1 MIPKSIRLALIVS
14 LLTIAA
20 IALAFPFRSGSAQKN
35 DPASTSRRAGPSNY
49 DAFGVGGKLSSSAA
63 LAAGAL
69 NGAQPRLEGGHLVQ
83 TEARLAV
90 PTFLWA
96 TETSRG
102 QVRQLSSATAQ
113 AKTQIESAA
122 REHFGGN
129 ASRYRLSQTDVAE
142 ARLAAIHDTG
152 KGAIIVKFK
161 QDIAGVEVFR
171 DEINVIMNRDLQ
183 LIALSGYL
191 TGANDGIAAAS
202 TDFSVNPESAL
213 SKALEDLTGSAVNSS
228 ALKGVA
234 QTGANP
240 YLLFT
245 VDSTPNFSL
254 TEEPARVKKVFYHLI
269 GEYVPAYYVEVDI
282 LVPTLAATGGNILLA
297 SGGTAP
303 LELAYSYVI
312 SAADGQVLFR
322 NNLMAEVNP
331 GQKVAPETNLLGP
344 GGFTYRVWADPVT
357 GLPYDTPAGNG
368 PHPKLIA
375 SPDGAQAPFVPLSDV
390 TLPNYPFSQN
400 DPWLAPGATQTA
412 GNNVDAFLNLF
423 TPDGLGNPVTTTPTE
438 PPTGDFRAQ
447 ITAAGQFLNAHVA
460 DGNTASAA
468 ARQGAIQQLFYN
480 VNFLHDWF
488 YDAGFNEASGNAQTN
503 NFGRGGVQNDS
514 IKAQAQDFQSFSNA
528 NMLTPADGAQP
539 RMRMYVFPSPTSTL
553 DISAPASIVA
563 SPRIGISMSGPQ
575 TFDITADIVK
585 ATFSNSPSS
594 CTITNAA
601 ALNGKLALFDFD
613 NTDGTGCSFST
624 RISRITATGATAMI
638 MAYTSGSPTSIAN
651 ITGFV
656 TANTKPVSTIAWN
669 SSTPIKTELTA
680 GNTVTARLHRVPD
693 RDGTVDNQIVFHE
706 WGHYISN
713 RLIGNGNGLN
723 TNMAGGMG
731 EGWGDFNAMLALT
744 VRADDTAT
752 ASNANWNGAYALAT
766 YATGAPNVNN
776 AYYFGIRRYPY
787 STDMTINP
795 LTFKHVQNGIA
806 LPVGPPVAFGQS
818 GTTNS
823 EVHNTGEVWSNMLWE
838 CYAALLRD
846 TQGAAPRLTFA
857 QAQDRMRNYIVAS
870 YKMTPISPTFLEARD
885 AVLAAAFAYD
895 YQDGLL
901 FGQAFAKRGAGI
913 NAISPDRYSA
923 TNSVVTESFEAAG
936 ALSYVSSTLDDSV
949 DNCDADSYLDSSEK
963 GLLHVTLKNNG
974 FQNLFNTTAT
984 VSSDNPHVSFPN
996 GATINFGP
1004 TQPGQNVSAAV
1015 VVAVNGA
1022 VGIEESNFSITF
1034 QDSGSPAVT
1043 PVTVNWIERLNVNE
1057 IPAASATDNVE
1068 AKPTVW
1074 VVTSNPALAIGAAQ
1088 QWRRTQD
1095 AGSSNHVW
1103 FAPDPYVGSDQYLTG
1118 PVMTVDGSGS
1128 MNLQFDHSWGFEF
1141 DGGGNYDG
1149 GVVEA
1154 SVNGG
1159 AFADIGAAAYNG
1171 TILNYSGDVNPLKG
1185 RVGFVQNSAGTI
1197 HTSLTQAIAPGSTVQ
1212 IRFRVGTDNGVG
1224 STGWRVDNI
1233 AFTGTVETP
1242 FAVLVAESITCH
1254 PAPSP
1259 TPVIISLSPSTLSA
1273 GSVGTPYSVLLT
1285 PSGGT
1290 GPYSYTTT
1298 PVILPQGFSSSVVS
1312 GNLQISGT
1320 PTHATALLFT
1330 VNVSDSAAHTSNVN
1344 FAITIN
1350 KGTPIITW
1358 SNPVDIIYPTALS
1371 GTQLNASASVP
1382 GVLTYTP
1389 PATTVLN
1396 AGNAQTLSVNFVP
1409 TDTTNY
1415 SNASREVL
1423 INVLK
1428 VTPVITWSNPP
1439 DITYPTILSA
1449 SELNATADVPGVL
1462 TYIPAAAT
1470 LLNAGNAQTL
1480 SVNFVPTD
1488 TVNYN
1493 NASKNVSI
1501 NVLKASPTITWSNPG
1516 DITYPAALSSTQ
1528 LNATANVPGVL
1539 TYTPPETTVLNAG
1552 SGQTLTVDFVPT
1564 DTTNYVNTSKNV
1576 SINVLKATS
1585 TITWSNPADISYPA
1599 ALSSTQLNATANV
1612 PGVLTYTPPES
1623 TVLNA
1628 GSGQTLTVDFVPT
1641 DTTNYVNTSKNV
1653 SINVLKATSTIT
1665 WSNPA
1670 DITYPTALSATQLN
1684 ASANVPGSF
1693 TYAPPTGMVLNAGSG
1708 QTLTADFVPDD
1719 TTNYNNAAKNVTIN
1733 VLKAQPV
1740 ITWSNP
1746 GDINYGTPLSA
1757 TELNATANTPGTF
1770 SYTPAIGVVLGAGNS
1785 QDLSVLFVPTDT
1797 SNYSNNSATALINVL
1812 KATTAT
1818 SVSSSVNPSDLGQTV
1833 TFTATVTS
1841 AGGVPSGTVQFKVDG
1856 ANSGSPQTL
1865 NGSGIATFSSSALTA
1880 TTHAIAADYNGNG
1893 NFGTSSGTL
1902 VGGQVVRGEPSISIN
1917 DVSIGEG
1924 DSGTKLANFTVTLS
1938 SASDLTV
1945 TVNFAT
1951 ANGTANSSD
1960 YQSTSGTVTFN
1971 PTQTSQTISVT
1982 LNADTAFEP
1991 DDTYFVNLS
2000 SAGNAS
2006 IADNQ
2011 GLGTIVNDDAQ
2022 GGIFSFSQSTYSVGE
2037 SDGVITITVNR
2048 SGELGASASV
2058 GYATADN
2065 SASSTVIPCSTVNG
2079 TASSR
2084 CDFTA
2089 ASGRLT
2095 FAASE
2100 SSKTFTILIS
2110 QDSFVEGGETFPI
2123 TLLDPTGGA
2132 VFATPSTATVTINDD
2147 FTEPST
2153 NPIDDSEVFVR
2164 THYHDFLNREA
2175 DSAGL
2180 AFWVDNINKC
2190 NDAARR
2196 PAGQTVAQ
2204 CIANQRVST
2213 SAAFFLSIEFQDTG
2227 YLVYRLNGASFGNI
2241 PGTPVPVRFDEF
2253 MADTQQIGQGVVVGQ
2268 SGWQAL
2274 LENHKQ
2280 AFVLAFVQ
2288 RPGFVSAYAATSTP
2302 SSFVDGLFLNAG
2314 VTPTTAER
2322 NAAIAEFGAATTSA
2336 DINARARSLRRV
2348 ADNAAVIQQHMN
2360 QAFVLM
2366 EYFGYMRRNPD
2377 AAPDN
2382 NFAGYNFWLNKL
2394 NQFNGNFIN
2403 ADMVNAFISS
2413 TEYRR
2418 RFGN

>member
-20 IALAFPFRSGSAQKN
+20 IALAFSSRSGSAQKKN
-35 DPASTSRRAGPSNY
+35 DQASTSRREGPSNY
-49 DAFGVGGKLSSSAA
+49 DAFGVGGKQTSSAA
-63 LAAGAL
+63 IAARAS
-69 NGAQPRLEGGHLVQ
+69 NEAQPRMEGGHLVQ
-83 TEARLAV
+83 TESRLGV
-90 PTFLWA
+90 PTFFWA

-102 QVRQLSSATAQ
+102 QVRQLSSSTAQ

-122 REHFGGN
+122 REHLGGN
-129 ASRYRLSQTDVAE
+129 ASRYRLSQSDVAE
-142 ARLAAIHDTG
+142 ARLAGIHDTG

-161 QDIAGVEVFR
+161 QDIVGVEVFR

-202 TDFSVNPESAL
+202 TDFFVDPESAL

-234 QTGANP
+234 QAGSNP

-254 TEEPARVKKVFYHLI
+254 TEEPARVKKVFYHLV

-282 LVPTLAATGGNILLA
+282 LVPTLPSTGGNILLA

-303 LELAYSYVI
+303 LELAYAYVI
-312 SAADGQVLFR
+312 SATDGQVLFR

-357 GLPYDTPAGNG
+357 GVPYDTPAGNG

-375 SPDGAQAPFVPLSDV
+375 SPDGAQAPFVPLMDV

-423 TPDGLGNPVTTTPTE
+423 TPDGLGSPTTTTPTE

-447 ITAAGQFLNAHVA
+447 ITAAGEFLNAHVA

-503 NFGRGGVQNDS
+503 NFGRGGLQNDS

-575 TFDITADIVK
+575 AFDITADIVK

-594 CTITNAA
+594 CTVTNAA

-638 MAYTSGSPTSIAN
+638 MAYTSGAPTLIAN

-656 TANTKPVSTIAWN
+656 TANTKPVATISWN

-680 GNTVTARLHRVPD
+680 ANTVTARLHRVPD

-744 VRADDTAT
+744 VREDDTAT

-787 STDMTINP
+787 STDMAINP
-795 LTFKHVQNGIA
+795 LTFKHIQNNIA

-818 GTTNS
+818 GSTNS
-823 EVHNTGEVWSNMLWE
+823 EVHNTGEVWTTMLWE

-846 TQGAAPRLTFA
+846 TQGPTPRLTFA

-870 YKMTPISPTFLEARD
+870 YKMTPVSPTFLEARD

-895 YQDGLL
+895 YEDGLL
-901 FGQAFAKRGAGI
+901 FGRAFAKRGAGL

-923 TNSVVTESFEAAG
+923 SNSVVTESFEAAG

-974 FQNLFNTTAT
+974 FQNLFHTTAT
-984 VSSDNPHVSFPN
+984 VSSDNAHVSFPN

-1004 TQPGQNVSAAV
+1004 TQPGQNVSASL

-1043 PVTVNWIERLNVNE
+1043 PVTANWIERLNVNE
-1057 IPAASATDNVE
+1057 IPAASATDSIE
-1068 AKPTVW
+1068 AKPSVW
-1074 VVTSNPALAIGAAQ
+1074 LVTSNPALAIGAAQ

-1154 SVNGG
+1154 SINGG
-1159 AFADIGAAAYNG
+1159 AFSDIGAAAYNG
-1171 TILNYSGDVNPLKG
+1171 TILTYSGDVNPLKG

-1197 HTSLTQAIAPGSTVQ
+1197 HTSLTKAIAPGSTVQ
-1212 IRFRVGTDNGVG
+1212 VRFRVGTDDGVG

-1242 FAVLVAESITCH
+1242 FAVLVAESISCH

-1259 TPVIISLSPSTLSA
+1259 TPVIISFSPNTLPA

-1290 GPYSYTTT
+1290 GPYSYSTT
-1298 PVILPQGFSSSVVS
+1298 PVVLPQGFSSTVVS

-1320 PTHATALLFT
+1320 PNHATALLFT
-1330 VNVSDSAAHTSNVN
+1330 VNVTDSAAHTSNVN
-1344 FAITIN
+1344 FTITIN

-1358 SNPVDIIYPTALS
+1358 SNPVDITYPTALS
-1371 GTQLNASASVP
+1371 GTQLNATASVP

-1389 PATTVLN
+1389 PATTVLS

-1409 TDTTNY
+1409 TDTSNY
-1415 SNASREVL
+1415 DNASKDVL

-1428 VTPVITWSNPP
+1428 VTPVITWSNPS
-1439 DITYPTILSA
+1439 DITYPTVLSA
-1449 SELNATADVPGVL
+1449 TQLNATASVPGVL

-1470 LLNAGNAQTL
+1470 LLNAGNSQTL

-1488 TVNYN
+1488 AVNYN
-1493 NASKNVSI
+1493 NTSKNVSI
-1501 NVLKASPTITWSNPG
+1501 NVLKATPTITWSNPA
-1516 DITYPAALSSTQ
+1516 DITYPAALSSAQ

-1539 TYTPPETTVLNAG
+1539 TYTPSETTVLNAG
-1552 SGQTLTVDFVPT
+1552 SGQTLTVDFVPA
-1564 DTTNYVNTSKNV
+1564 DTTNYSNTSKNV
-1576 SINVLKATS
+1576 SLNVLKATS
-1585 TITWSNPADISYPA
+1585 TITWSNPAD
-1599 ALSSTQLNATANV
+1599 T
-1612 PGVLTYTPPES
+1612 
-1623 TVLNA
+1623 
-1628 GSGQTLTVDFVPT
+1628 
-1641 DTTNYVNTSKNV
+1641 
-1653 SINVLKATSTIT
+1653 
-1665 WSNPA
+1665 
-1670 DITYPTALSATQLN
+1670 TYPTALSATQLN

-1693 TYAPPTGMVLNAGSG
+1693 TYTPSAATVLNAGSG
-1708 QTLTADFVPDD
+1708 QTLTADFVPTD
-1719 TTNYNNAAKNVTIN
+1719 TTNYNDASKNVSIN
-1733 VLKAQPV
+1733 VLKAVPV
-1740 ITWSNP
+1740 VTWSNP
-1746 GDINYGTPLSA
+1746 ADINFGTPLSA
-1757 TELNATANTPGTF
+1757 TQLNATANVPGIF
-1770 SYTPAIGVVLGAGNS
+1770 SYTPAIGVVLGAGNG
-1785 QDLSVLFVPTDT
+1785 QNLSLLFVPTDT
-1797 SNYSNNSATALINVL
+1797 SNYSNNSATASINVL

-1856 ANSGSPQTL
+1856 ANGGSPQTL

-1880 TTHAIAADYNGNG
+1880 TTHAIVADYNGNN

-1902 VGGQVVRGEPSISIN
+1902 AGGQVVRGQPAISVN
-1917 DVSIGEG
+1917 DVSISEG

-1982 LNADTAFEP
+1982 LNGDTAFEP

-2000 SAGNAS
+2000 NAGNAS

-2011 GLGTIVNDDAQ
+2011 GLGTILNDDAQ
-2022 GGIFSFSQSTYSVGE
+2022 GGIFSFSQSNYSVPE
-2037 SDGVITITVNR
+2037 SDGSITITVNR
-2048 SGELGASASV
+2048 SGELTGSASV
-2058 GYATADN
+2058 GYATADD
-2065 SASSTVIPCSTVNG
+2065 STSFSVIPCSTVNG

-2089 ASGRLT
+2089 ASGQLT

-2100 SSKTFTILIS
+2100 SSKTFSILIS

-2123 TLLDPTGGA
+2123 TLLNPTGGA
-2132 VFATPSTATVTINDD
+2132 IFATPSTATVTINDD
-2147 FTEPST
+2147 LTEPST

-2164 THYHDFLNREA
+2164 SHYHDFLNREP

-2190 NDAARR
+2190 NDPARR

-2204 CIANQRVST
+2204 CIAIQRVST

-2241 PGTPVPVRFDEF
+2241 PGTPVPVRFEEF
-2253 MADTQQIGQGVVVGQ
+2253 MADTRQIAQGVVVGQ

-2274 LENHKQ
+2274 LESRKQ
-2280 AFVLAFVQ
+2280 AFVVAFVQ
-2288 RPGFVSAYAATSTP
+2288 RPGFVSTYAASAPP

-2322 NAAIAEFGAATTSA
+2322 NAAIAEFGSATTSA

-2348 ADNAAVIQQHMN
+2348 ADNTAVIQQHLN

-2382 NFAGYNFWLNKL
+2382 DFGGYNFWLNKL
-2394 NQFNGNFIN
+2394 NQFNGNYIN

-2413 TEYRR
+2413 AEYRG